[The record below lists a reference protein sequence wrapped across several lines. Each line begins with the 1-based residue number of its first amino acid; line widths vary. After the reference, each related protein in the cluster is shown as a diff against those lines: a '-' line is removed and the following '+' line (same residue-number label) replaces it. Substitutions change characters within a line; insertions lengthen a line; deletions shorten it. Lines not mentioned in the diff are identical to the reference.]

1 MTKNEQLFTFIKKY
15 SKNSIGYRAKNHSN
29 QLRFGFCLQS
39 IRCIYSSQPK
49 VPARCLYSLGVMP
62 SIKRKVRLK
71 LLSVANPH

>member
-1 MTKNEQLFTFIKKY
+1 MTKNEQIFTFCKKIIKY
-15 SKNSIGYRAKNHSN
+15 SIGYRAKNYPN
-29 QLRFGFCLQS
+29 QSRFGFCLQS

-71 LLSVANPH
+71 LLSVVNPH